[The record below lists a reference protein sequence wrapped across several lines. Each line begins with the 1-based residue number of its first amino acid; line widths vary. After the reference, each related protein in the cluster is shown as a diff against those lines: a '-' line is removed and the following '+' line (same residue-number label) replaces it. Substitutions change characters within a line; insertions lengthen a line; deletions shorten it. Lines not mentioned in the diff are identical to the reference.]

1 MDRYTTTQAIVD
13 ARHKLLSSFQGKLAT
28 IMRSDHEL
36 SGYPLASVVPYVL
49 DGAGHPIVLISWLAD
64 HTKNLAED
72 GRATLLLHD
81 SEVTHEVQST
91 WRIALVGDI
100 APIPNEQVAL
110 IAERYYAHFPSTQD
124 YHRVMDFTF
133 HRLMIRK
140 AHVVMGFGQI
150 SWISGEGLCEP
161 SPFDSAIAADIIAHM
176 NADHQSAMQRYVRQ
190 LGVMVDQQDPV
201 DMLSVNQYGITVRH
215 EGRPYFI
222 AFPEVANTAGAVR
235 QQLVMLAKTA

>member
-1 MDRYTTTQAIVD
+1 MEKYTTTQAVHD
-13 ARHKLLSSFQGKLAT
+13 ARNKLLSSFQGKLAT

-36 SGYPLASVVPYVL
+36 FGYPLASVVPYVL
-49 DGAGHPIVLISWLAD
+49 DAAGHPIVLISWLAD

-100 APIPNEQVAL
+100 TPVPDEQVAS

-133 HRLMIRK
+133 QRLMIRK

-150 SWISGEGLCEP
+150 SWVPGEDLCEP
-161 SPFDSAIAADIIAHM
+161 SPFDPATAEGIITHM

-190 LGVMVDQQDPV
+190 LGVAVNQQDPI

-222 AFPEVANTAGAVR
+222 AFPETASTAGAVR
-235 QQLVMLAKTA
+235 QQLVALAQVE